1 MDAKISFCFL
11 LLIVPTNDGSILSD
25 KVANAVGK
33 ITHLA
38 KIISFDSIQ
47 EITIHIF
54 NMLRAIRDLDCNISE
69 LMKGMILL

>member
-1 MDAKISFCFL
+1 MDAKISFCLL

-25 KVANAVGK
+25 EVANAIEK

-38 KIISFDSIQ
+38 KIIPFDSVQ

-54 NMLRAIRDLDCNISE
+54 NMLRAIRDFGCNISE
-69 LMKGMILL
+69 LRKGMILL